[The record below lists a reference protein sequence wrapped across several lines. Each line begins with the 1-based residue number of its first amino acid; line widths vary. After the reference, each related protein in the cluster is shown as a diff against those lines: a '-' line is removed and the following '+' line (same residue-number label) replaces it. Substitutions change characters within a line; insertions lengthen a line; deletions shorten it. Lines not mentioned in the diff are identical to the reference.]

1 MRAGLPLLHDA
12 FLSHYQTDRQARA
25 KALGQR
31 HDIRL
36 HIPVLTGKHLAAA
49 TYARL
54 HFVENQQNAV
64 AIAQLAQ
71 ARQKSVGRYYV
82 ATLALNR
89 LDQDRGDFAGRNVAD
104 EQAVLNIVKYGLT
117 LIVAREQRMVRIR
130 KRHVGDAR
138 HRGAALLLGLLTGSK
153 SERPHRAPVKTAEKT
168 NESRTSTNVARQFQC
183 TFHRFSAG
191 LAEKTEHRLAHR

>member
-1 MRAGLPLLHDA
+1 MRARLPLLHDA

-54 HFVENQQNAV
+54 HFIENQQNAV
-64 AIAQLAQ
+64 PIAQLAQ
-71 ARQKSVGRYYV
+71 ARQKSIGRYYV

-89 LDQDRGDFAGRNVAD
+89 LDQDGGDFAGRHVAD
-104 EQAVLNIVKYGLT
+104 EQAVLNIVKDGLT
-117 LIVAREQRMVRIR
+117 LILAREQRPVRIR
-130 KRHVGDAR
+130 KRHMGHTR
-138 HRGAALLLGLLTGSK
+138 HGSAALLPGLLTGSE
-153 SERPHRAPVKTAEKT
+153 SQRTPRAPLETAEKAD
-168 NESRTSTNVARQFQC
+168 ESRASTDIARQFQC
-183 TFHRFSAG
+183 AFHR
-191 LAEKTEHRLAHR
+191 